1 MLERRRMLGWL
12 LAGSAGAAVTPEVLS
27 ARVRESDEPWLADI
41 AGRPHRAFLD
51 IRSFMLDGYAFRKPV
66 TLRSALMAS
75 YGAAPGDIGIAFGAG
90 SNGLA
95 HVLGPDLWEEYRIG
109 EKLAPAHPA
118 QATALMAHR
127 SVGTQMAAGVA
138 ELRGIGVHV
147 LACRNTIGRWSRDL
161 AARSGEAPD
170 AVQAKILKGLSP
182 GVEPVP
188 AMVAAAVLA
197 QARNVSYVAI
207 G

>member
-27 ARVRESDEPWLADI
+27 AGARRTDEPWLADI
-41 AGRPHRAFLD
+41 AGRTHRAFLD
-51 IRSFMLDGYAFRKPV
+51 IRSFMLDGSAFRKPGN
-66 TLRSALMAS
+66 LRTALMGS

-109 EKLAPAHPA
+109 EKLAPAHPD
-118 QATALMAHR
+118 QTTALMAHR

-138 ELRGIGVHV
+138 EMRNIGVHV
-147 LACRNTIGRWSRDL
+147 LACRNTIGRWSREL
-161 AARSGEAPD
+161 AAKSGETPE

-197 QARNVSYVAI
+197 QARNVAYVAI